1 MPTVNDLIVILK
13 AYPAAEV
20 QLVGHTDN
28 TGDATANMKESQDR
42 ANAVRDMLVNG
53 GVDTNRISTAGYGQ
67 DKPIASNGTDE
78 GRAKNRRTELVVTK
92 K

>member
-1 MPTVNDLIVILK
+1 MVTNLIAILK
-13 AYPAAEV
+13 AYPNAEV

-28 TGDATANMKESQDR
+28 SGDPAANMKLSQDR

-53 GVDTNRISTAGYGQ
+53 GIDANRISTAGYGQ
-67 DKPIASNGTDE
+67 DKPIASNDTGE